1 MNPMRIGID
10 ARLHAYRVGGISTY
24 ARELSRALFALG
36 SLDQQYIVLQHRRET
51 RPLVTGVQWTRLL
64 TPPHHRWEGWFL
76 GFELATKRLQI
87 LHSTDFIPPR
97 LGAKRYVI
105 TIHDLAFLRFP
116 QFLTASARRYY
127 NRQIRFAVSKA
138 DHILAVSAAAKD
150 DIVQLLDVEP
160 NRITIQHHGYRDE
173 FRPYSATEM
182 ERARAK
188 WKLPEDYFLFVG
200 TMEPRKNLS
209 ALLAGY
215 RELRTK
221 VSHPPALLLCAP
233 PGWDS
238 DRITSELKEIQG
250 VIWWDEVPAD
260 ALPAVY
266 AGARALVLPSHYE
279 GFGLPALE
287 AMACGT
293 TTIVSDIPALREV
306 VGDEG
311 WLIDPAEP
319 ETITDAL
326 RLTVDHPER
335 LVKESKAALNR
346 AGNFSWRKSAEI
358 ARNVYESLR

>member
-1 MNPMRIGID
+1 MYPMRIGID

-36 SLDQQYIVLQHRRET
+36 CINQQYIVLQHRKES
-51 RPLVTGVQWTRLL
+51 RPLVTGAEWTRLL
-64 TPPHHRWEGWFL
+64 TPPHHRWEGWSL
-76 GFELATKRLQI
+76 GFELATKRLKI

-97 LGAKRYVI
+97 LGAKRFVI

-116 QFLTASARRYY
+116 QFLTASARHYY
-127 NRQIRFAVSKA
+127 NRQIRFAVRKA
-138 DHILAVSAAAKD
+138 DHIMAVSAAARD
-150 DIVQLLDVEP
+150 DIVQLLDVESD
-160 NRITIQHHGYRDE
+160 RITIQHHGYRDE
-173 FRPYSATEM
+173 FRPYSATEID
-182 ERARAK
+182 RARAK

-209 ALLAGY
+209 ALLASY
-215 RELRTK
+215 RIFRTK
-221 VSHPPALLLCAP
+221 VSYPPALLLCAP
-233 PGWDS
+233 PGWGS
-238 DRITSELKEIQG
+238 DQIISELKEIQG
-250 VIWWDEVPAD
+250 VIWWDESPAD

-266 AGARALVLPSHYE
+266 AGARALVLPSYYE
-279 GFGLPALE
+279 GFGLPVLE

-293 TTIVSDIPALREV
+293 PTIVSNIPALREV

-311 WLIDPAEP
+311 WMIDPAEP

-326 RLTVDHPER
+326 RLAVEHPER
-335 LVKESKAALNR
+335 LAQKRTAALNR

>member
-24 ARELSRALFALG
+24 ARELSLALYALG
-36 SLDQQYIVLQHRRET
+36 DPDQQYIILQHRRET
-51 RPLVTGVQWTRLL
+51 RPLVPGAEWARLL
-64 TPPHHRWEGWFL
+64 TPPHHRWEGWSL
-76 GFELATKRLQI
+76 GFELATRRLQI
-87 LHSTDFIPPR
+87 LHSTDFIPPK
-97 LGAKRYVI
+97 LGAERFVI

-127 NRQIRFAVSKA
+127 NRQIHFAVRKA
-138 DHILAVSAAAKD
+138 DHILAVSAAARD

-160 NRITIQHHGYRDE
+160 ERITIQHHGYRDE
-173 FRPYSATEM
+173 FRPYSATEV

-200 TMEPRKNLS
+200 TMEPRKNLG

-215 RELRTK
+215 RELRSK
-221 VSHPPALLLCAP
+221 VSYAPALLLCAP
-233 PGWDS
+233 PGWGS
-238 DRITSELKEIQG
+238 DRIINELKEIPG
-250 VIWWDEVPAD
+250 VIWWDELPAD

-293 TTIVSDIPALREV
+293 PTIVSDIPALREV
-306 VGDEG
+306 VGDGG

-319 ETITDAL
+319 ETIADAL
-326 RLTVDHPER
+326 RMAIEHTER
-335 LVKESKAALNR
+335 LERERTAALNR
-346 AGNFSWRKSAEI
+346 AGNFSWRRSAEI